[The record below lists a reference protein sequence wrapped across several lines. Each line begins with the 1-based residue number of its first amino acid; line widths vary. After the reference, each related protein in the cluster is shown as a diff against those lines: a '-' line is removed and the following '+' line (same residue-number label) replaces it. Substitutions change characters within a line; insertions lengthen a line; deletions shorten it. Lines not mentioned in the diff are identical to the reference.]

1 MSITQLPRSWFRRLI
16 RHAARPGSSPLGRF
30 MLWKMNRGH
39 SPLYEFG
46 LSHIDLPRA
55 GRILDAGCGG
65 GELLRRMAVRCPE
78 AALSGIDVSP
88 TSVAAALHRN
98 RRAIQTGRMEICEA
112 TVEALPW
119 SDATFDLVTACETVY
134 FWPDPVRA
142 FREIARVLKPSGTFA
157 IILEAADP
165 VSARLWTDALP
176 SMRVRTPEELSNLL
190 AAADFAPPAV
200 HLNSKL
206 GWTCLVARKPTAKPT
221 APVDVPR

>member
-1 MSITQLPRSWFRRLI
+1 MSITQLPCSWFRRLI

-65 GELLRRMAVRCPE
+65 GELLRRMAARCPE

-142 FREIARVLKPSGTFA
+142 FREIARVMKPGGTFA
-157 IILEAADP
+157 VILEVADP
-165 VSARLWTDALP
+165 EAARLWTDALP
-176 SMRVRTPEELSNLL
+176 SMRVHTPEELSGFL
-190 AAADFAPPAV
+190 ASAGFLPPAI
-200 HLNSKL
+200 HRKARP
-206 GWTCLVARKPTAKPT
+206 GWVCLVARKGPLPPHA
-221 APVDVPR
+221 